1 MKEIELINKRKKR
14 EKHFLR
20 EDGTIIAKLYNDDV
34 HFKKNGIYEEID
46 NRLIIKDNEYINKNN
61 SFKTI
66 FNDKFLLQ
74 LFENNNYLKI
84 KLKDKRSN
92 RIKKIK
98 STSKLKSTIY
108 FEEIIKNID
117 FRYAL
122 FSNKIKEN
130 IIIKEKLENLDNL
143 IFEVNTNLQLRQ
155 IDDEYIVA
163 EKNGEIMYYFEPLF
177 MIDSNNNKCI
187 NIRYCLNKKNDNCY
201 HLSLNVD
208 YDWLNDAK
216 RKYPIIIDPT
226 ISRYSSETG
235 VIDTYI
241 QSGNPNYNTSFKDY
255 VEVGNFYYDNT
266 DHISRTLLKFELPQL
281 ETGSQILDAK
291 VTLIGYPIEGIL
303 ASEAYQFLEV
313 HRLTSDWQESTV
325 TWNNMSNNFD
335 SRVEGVF
342 EAVRSTSYNNEI
354 EYVENNI
361 NITDLVKKWYMDLPN
376 YGIMIK
382 AVDETDR
389 RDFYPKF
396 FSKENDV
403 SGESPHPTLQIT
415 YRNIN
420 GLEDYIKTFDHK
432 YTIGKASVN
441 SFNGNL
447 TSSFMLIDSKYG
459 PFPFSLSLFYNTND
473 VVCNKNYGIGKG
485 YKFNFYQTIEVF
497 ETDTFTKY
505 LKYMD
510 EDGTYHYFS
519 KQYEYIDNN
528 GEIAEIDEK
537 DIYYDE
543 DGLGFKIKEF
553 EDRYELYDKEN
564 NIETFTINNN
574 IGYLTKIE
582 NLSAELNILYDSS
595 NRLIKITESDSNE
608 LNISYLSNQII
619 ITYNNETVYL
629 NISDNKVN
637 SIVTSD
643 GTTNIVYNSN
653 NIIDNI
659 LDVNNKKVMFEY
671 YNKFPFKIKKVTNY
685 DKNNNIIN
693 YYNLD
698 YGFNSTILTDDNL
711 RKIFLVFNNNG
722 NIVSSELL
730 KTENNINDSYG
741 IGNIFGDYY
750 QYTNRLISSGVPIR
764 YVKNYLKNTS
774 FESNE
779 NYFLSDNCTLN
790 ITDEEANSGYKSLK
804 ITSLNVNDKAYQN
817 NIIVP
822 KNDYYTFSCYLKSNC
837 RTIISLSYEEN
848 NEIIESN
855 SEIIYPNSI
864 FSREDV
870 TIFYP
875 DTASSNINI
884 KIKLLD
890 IGDCYIDDIQLEK
903 GRVDNNYNYIENSDF
918 SDGLTDWNTSDNSS
932 FSVVNINNLFN
943 ALKIS
948 MNPCNPTSIYK
959 EFNLKGHAGDLFT
972 ISFWYKNEG
981 VCLNDI
987 DMGYNHVIIKF
998 EPDVEEPEFN
1008 EENDKELIDYPMFHC
1023 VFPSDNLNPNR
1034 EEWQYFT
1041 YTFMAEDFDYKSVS
1055 LSFNQ
1060 QYDANNLYITN
1071 LCLYKDIRT
1080 ESFEYDEDGNHI
1092 STTKANLEDYKFDID
1107 RNNKLLGITNPK
1119 NNKLSFEYID
1129 NNLFKTSSMEKIST
1143 FYNYNEYGKNDIVKV
1158 ENRNDYTN
1166 LDNNMFRIRIPNS
1179 KNYFKIIMN
1188 RVNISNVKV
1197 PDAWYFIPEIINN
1210 AKYYK
1215 IKHSILNL
1223 FLNTNND
1230 YLSLSNASFGLF
1242 ELITTDGIEYII
1254 KEKESEKCLT
1264 LENDTLC
1271 FKLEENITQ
1280 NYKYCLETSTSS
1292 QFYEY
1297 HIKYSSD
1304 CKHVIEEEDEM
1315 LRLKRNTF
1323 GSNDLISNVN
1333 DYSGNKEYIYDIKDR
1348 LISYT
1353 NNNKTIEYEYNI
1365 DNQLSKVSNGTKNF
1379 HLVYDSAF
1387 RKTGI
1392 IGNNNTPIINY
1403 EYNTQGH
1410 ISRLLFPNNQY
1421 IKYYYDEFGRIV
1433 RKTKDNDLTDYNYLY
1448 DSNGN
1453 LARVICGDRTIKIK
1467 YDLAKRLSKYINNDF
1482 AIDYVYDENNCLVSK
1497 KFKIANEVNIVNTEV
1512 DKDNNIKKCS
1522 FDQNEITNNYDS
1534 LGRIISSSYN
1544 GSFEVNRQYLNNG
1557 KRTST
1562 VLKKLKNGN
1571 NEILYNYDNR
1581 GNIRLIYNNG
1591 VLTNKYIY
1599 DDILQLVKEYD
1610 YVSNRVIDYKYDSYG
1625 NILCEKVC
1633 SIYDYSLLERHKY
1646 IYEYEN
1652 SFNKLIK
1659 YDNSTITYDSF
1670 GNITAIGN
1678 KEFSWSNG
1686 RELNSY
1692 SDGNNF
1698 VEYNYNDNSVRTSK
1712 IVNNI
1717 KTNYY
1722 LDGDKIAIE
1731 KSNNYMIYYIRD
1743 INKNLI
1749 GFKYNNNTYYY
1760 LKNGQNDI
1768 ISIMD
1773 INNNILANY
1782 KYDSWGKLLAIYD
1795 SNGIDVTNNTSHI
1808 GNINPFRYK
1817 SYYYDIESGLYYLK
1831 NRYYNPNL
1839 RRYINID
1846 SRLND
1851 TILGTNLYSYCE
1863 NNPISREDEDGTS
1876 WWHVGCVL
1884 VGGIVGAAIKI
1895 SKNLKDSDKNWYD
1908 DVAGAFV
1915 SGAIIGACF
1924 SVNPDLTIGGAL
1936 LAGYSGEAVN
1946 EIESY
1951 VKKDKNGNKKKPTK
1965 KNIQKSVASVLV
1977 KGTLSG
1983 LNNYICSQV
1992 ANDLVPVKGSWFK
2005 PTKFMSVFTGNYGKK
2020 MIAQTVIS
2028 SVQADM
2034 NSTIYE
2040 DITDYLID
2048 RVVDILPDLE
2058 DITPYLII
2066 LNEG

>member
-20 EDGTIIAKLYNDDV
+20 DDGTIIAKVYDDDI
-34 HFKKNGIYEEID
+34 HFKKNGIFEEID
-46 NRLIIKDNEYINKNN
+46 NRLLQKNNTFINKNN

-66 FNDKFLLQ
+66 FNDKYLMQ
-74 LFENNNYLKI
+74 LEENGNYIKI
-84 KLKDKRSN
+84 KIKDKN
-92 RIKKIK
+92 NKIKKIK
-98 STSKLKSTIY
+98 SISKLKSIIY
-108 FEEIIKNID
+108 YEEIMKNID
-117 FRYAL
+117 LRYDL
-122 FSNKIKEN
+122 LPNKIKEN
-130 IIIKEKLENLDNL
+130 IILKDKVENLDNL
-143 IFEVNTNLQLRQ
+143 IFEIETNMQLKM
-155 IDDEYIVA
+155 IEDNYIVA
-163 EKNGEIMYYFEPLF
+163 EKNNEILYYFEPLY
-177 MIDSNNNKCI
+177 MIDSNNKKTDAI
-187 NIRYCLNKKNDNCY
+187 KYDLNKNNGGCY
-201 HLSLNVD
+201 YLKLIVD
-208 YDWLNDAK
+208 YNWLKEKN

-255 VEVGNFYYDNT
+255 VEVGNFYYDNA

-291 VTLIGYPIEGIL
+291 VTLIGYPIEWIL

-313 HRLTSDWQESTV
+313 HRLTSDWQEDLA
-325 TWNNMSNNFD
+325 TWNNMSNNYD

-342 EAVRSTSYNNEI
+342 EAVRSISYNNEI
-354 EYVENNI
+354 EYAENNI
-361 NITDLVKKWYMDLPN
+361 NITDLVKKWYTDLPN

-396 FSKENDV
+396 FSKENAV
-403 SGESPHPTLQIT
+403 SGENPHPTLQIT

-432 YTIGKASVN
+432 YTLGQSSIN

-447 TSSFMLIDSKYG
+447 TSSFTLIDSKYG

-473 VVCNKNYGIGKG
+473 VVCNKNFGIGKG
-485 YKFNFYQTIEVF
+485 YKFNLYQTIEVF
-497 ETDTFTKY
+497 ETDTFIKY

-519 KQYEYIDNN
+519 KQYEYIDSN
-528 GEIAEIDEK
+528 GEISEIDEQ
-537 DIYYDE
+537 DMYYDE
-543 DGLGFKIKEF
+543 DGLGYKIKEF
-553 EDRYELYDKEN
+553 EDRYELYDKDN
-564 NIETFTINNN
+564 NVETFTISNN

-582 NLSAELNILYDSS
+582 SSSDELNISYDNS
-595 NRLIKITESDSNE
+595 NRLIKVTESDNNE

-619 ITYNNETVYL
+619 INYNNENIYL
-629 NISDNKVN
+629 NISNNKVN

-643 GTTNIVYNSN
+643 GTTNVVYNSN
-653 NIIDNI
+653 NIIDSI
-659 LDVNNKKVMFEY
+659 IDVNNKKVMFEY
-671 YNKFPFKIKKVTNY
+671 YNKSPFKIKKVTNY
-685 DKNNNIIN
+685 DKNNNVIN

-730 KTENNINDSYG
+730 KSENNINDSYG
-741 IGNIFGDYY
+741 IGNVFGDYY
-750 QYTNRLISSGVPIR
+750 QYNNRLISNGVPIR

-779 NYFLSDNCTLN
+779 NYFFSNDCSLL
-790 ITDEEANSGYKSLK
+790 ITDEESHSGYKSLK
-804 ITSLNVNDKAYQN
+804 ITSLNDNDVVYQN
-817 NIIVP
+817 NVIVP
-822 KNDYYTFSCYLKSNC
+822 KNDFYTFSCYLKSNC
-837 RTIISLSYEEN
+837 RVIISLSYEEN

-855 SEIIYPNSI
+855 SEIIYPSSI

-875 DTASSNINI
+875 TTASSNINI
-884 KIKLLD
+884 SIKLLD
-890 IGDCYIDDIQLEK
+890 IGCCYIDDVQLEK

-918 SDGLTDWNTSDNSS
+918 SDGLTDWETSDNSS

-948 MNPCNPTSIYK
+948 MNPCNPTSLYK

-987 DMGYNHVIIKF
+987 DMGYNHVIINF
-998 EPDVEEPEFN
+998 EPDVEEPEVN
-1008 EENDKELIDYPMFHC
+1008 EDEELIDYPMFHC

-1041 YTFMAEDFDYKSVS
+1041 YTFMAEDFDYKSLS

-1060 QYDANNLYITN
+1060 QYDANDLYITN

-1080 ESFEYDEDGNHI
+1080 ESYGYDEDGNHI
-1092 STTKANLEDYKFDID
+1092 ITTKTNLEDYKFEID
-1107 RNNKLLGITNPK
+1107 GSNKLLSVTNPK

-1129 NNLFKTSSMEKIST
+1129 NNLFKASSMEKIST
-1143 FYNYNEYGKNDIVKV
+1143 FYNYNEFGKNDLVKV
-1158 ENRNDYTN
+1158 ENRNDYTS
-1166 LDNNMFRIRIPNS
+1166 LDNNILRIRIPNS
-1179 KNYFKIIMN
+1179 NNYFKIIMN
-1188 RVNISNVKV
+1188 RVTISNTKV
-1197 PDAWYFIPEIINN
+1197 ADAWCFIPEIINDK
-1210 AKYYK
+1210 KYYK

-1223 FLNTNND
+1223 YLNINAD
-1230 YLSLSNASFGLF
+1230 YLTLSSVSFGLF
-1242 ELITTDGIEYII
+1242 ELTTTNGMDFVI

-1264 LENDTLC
+1264 IENETLC
-1271 FKLEENITQ
+1271 FKLEEEITQ
-1280 NYKYCLETSTSS
+1280 NYKYCLETATSP

-1315 LRLKRNTF
+1315 LRLKRNSF
-1323 GSNDLISNVN
+1323 GANDLISNVQ
-1333 DYSGNKEYIYDIKDR
+1333 DYSGNKEYIYDVKDR
-1348 LISYT
+1348 IISYT
-1353 NNNKTIEYEYNI
+1353 NNNKTIEYEYNL
-1365 DNQLSKVSNGTKNF
+1365 DNQLAKVSNGPKNF
-1379 HLVYDSAF
+1379 HLIYDSAF
-1387 RKTGI
+1387 RKIGVV
-1392 IGNNNTPIINY
+1392 GNNNTPIINY
-1403 EYNTQGH
+1403 EYNTLGH
-1410 ISRLLFPNNQY
+1410 ISRLLFPTGDY
-1421 IKYYYDEFGRIV
+1421 IKYYYDDFGRINK
-1433 RKTKDNDLTDYNYLY
+1433 KTKDNDLTEYNYLY

-1453 LARVICGDRTIKIK
+1453 LARIIFDDRIIKMK

-1482 AIDYVYDENNCLVSK
+1482 VIDYSYDENNCLVSK
-1497 KFKIANEVNIVNTEV
+1497 QFKLANEINIINTEV
-1512 DKDNNIKKCS
+1512 DKDNNITKCS
-1522 FDQNEITNNYDS
+1522 FDQNEIINNYDS
-1534 LGRIISSSYN
+1534 LGRIINSCYN
-1544 GSFEVNRQYLNNG
+1544 GSFNVSREYKNNG

-1562 VLKKLKNGN
+1562 VIKKIKNGN
-1571 NEILYNYDNR
+1571 HEIVYSYDKR
-1581 GNIRLIYNNG
+1581 GNIRLVYING
-1591 VLTNKYIY
+1591 VITKKYIY
-1599 DDILQLVKEYD
+1599 DDILQLIKEYD
-1610 YVSNRVIDYKYDSYG
+1610 YVSNKVIDYKYDSYG
-1625 NILCEKVC
+1625 NILCEKVY
-1633 SIYDYSLLERHKY
+1633 SINDYSLLEKHNY

-1652 SFNKLIK
+1652 SYNKLIK
-1659 YDNSTITYDSF
+1659 YDNNNITYDLF
-1670 GNITAIGN
+1670 GNIVAIGD
-1678 KEFSWSNG
+1678 KEYSWSNG
-1686 RELNSY
+1686 RELHSY
-1692 SDGNNF
+1692 SDGNNY
-1698 VEYNYNDNSVRTSK
+1698 VEYDYDDNSIRISK
-1712 IVNNI
+1712 TVNNNR
-1717 KTNYY
+1717 TDYY
-1722 LDGDKIAIE
+1722 LDGDKIVIE
-1731 KSNNYMIYYIRD
+1731 KSNNHMIYYIRD

-1768 ISIMD
+1768 VSIMD
-1773 INNNILANY
+1773 TNNNILASY
-1782 KYDSWGKLLAIYD
+1782 KYDSWGKILAIYD
-1795 SNGIDVTNNTSHI
+1795 SEGIDVTNNISHI

-1817 SYYYDIESGLYYLK
+1817 SYYYDIETGLYYLK
-1831 NRYYNPNL
+1831 NRYYNPIL

-1863 NNPISREDEDGTS
+1863 NNPINREDEDGTS

-1884 VGGIVGAAIKI
+1884 VGGVVGAAIKI

-1908 DVAGAFV
+1908 GVAGAFV

-1936 LAGYSGEAVN
+1936 LAGYSGEVVN

-1951 VKKDKNGNKKKPTK
+1951 VKKDKNGDKKKPTK
-1965 KNIQKSVASVLV
+1965 KNLKRSAASVLV

-1983 LNNYICSQV
+1983 VNNYIGSQV
-1992 ANDLVPVKGSWFK
+1992 ANDLVPVRGSWFK

-2020 MIAQTVIS
+2020 MVAQTVIS

-2034 NSTIYE
+2034 NNTIYE
-2040 DITDYLID
+2040 SITDYLID